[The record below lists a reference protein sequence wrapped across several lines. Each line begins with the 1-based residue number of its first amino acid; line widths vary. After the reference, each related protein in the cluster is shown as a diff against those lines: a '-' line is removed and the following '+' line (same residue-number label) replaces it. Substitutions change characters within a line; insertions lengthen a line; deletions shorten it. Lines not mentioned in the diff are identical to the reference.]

1 MKWTAER
8 FFITRFTEH
17 NISTAKIRLFFE
29 NHKRML
35 FFLSGISK
43 ETGMLA
49 DRTTAADDRTYE
61 TVRHP
66 QRILLTLYLQ
76 RRRFCMQLQRG
87 NFHQLP

>member
-49 DRTTAADDRTYE
+49 DRTTAADDR
-61 TVRHP
+61 
-66 QRILLTLYLQ
+66 IM
-76 RRRFCMQLQRG
+76 RRYGIGKGFS
-87 NFHQLP
+87 